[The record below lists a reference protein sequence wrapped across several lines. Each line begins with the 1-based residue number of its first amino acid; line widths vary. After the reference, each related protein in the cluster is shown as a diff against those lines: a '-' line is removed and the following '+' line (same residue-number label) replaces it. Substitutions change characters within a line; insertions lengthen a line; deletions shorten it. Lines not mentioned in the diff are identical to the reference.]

1 MQNVSLSLKFL
12 DKVIQDVYLDL
23 NLLSTMPSNE
33 HTKSVI
39 NHTKDRVNLLENF
52 LLLLNQF
59 YENELKSA
67 NNVEED
73 NVNLAL
79 GDIEKCEL

>member
-1 MQNVSLSLKFL
+1 MQNINLSLKYL
-12 DKVIQDVYLDL
+12 DKVIQDIYLDL
-23 NLLSTMPSNE
+23 NLLSAMPGNE

-59 YENELKSA
+59 YENELKTA
-67 NNVEED
+67 NDKEKD
-73 NVNLAL
+73 NKLIM
-79 GDIEKCEL
+79 GSIEKCEL

>member
-1 MQNVSLSLKFL
+1 MQNINLSLKYL
-12 DKVIQDVYLDL
+12 DKVIQDIYLDL

-33 HTKSVI
+33 HTKSVV

-59 YENELKSA
+59 YENELKTA
-67 NNVEED
+67 NNKDED
-73 NVNLAL
+73 NKLIMN
-79 GDIEKCEL
+79 DIEQCEL